1 MARKKKHKTRPFRSK
16 AQWRFFYANP
26 RLRKY
31 AKKKAH
37 ATQRAGGGPKVAY
50 RRLPRRRGIKKHVG

>member
-1 MARKKKHKTRPFRSK
+1 MARKKHRTRPFASK
-16 AQWRFFYANP
+16 AQWRMFYANP

-37 ATQRAGGGPKVAY
+37 ATQRVGGGKIVAY
-50 RRLPRRRGIKKHVG
+50 RHLPRRRGVKRHVG